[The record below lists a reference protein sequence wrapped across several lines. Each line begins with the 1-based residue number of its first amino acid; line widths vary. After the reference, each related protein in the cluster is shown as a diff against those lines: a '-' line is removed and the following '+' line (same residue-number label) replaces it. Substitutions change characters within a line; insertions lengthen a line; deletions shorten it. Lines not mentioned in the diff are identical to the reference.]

1 MQKRAPALLDNLI
14 QAFLMAPFF
23 VLLEVKLYLIL
34 PKTSTSFFQLSK
46 FIKMIYLSI
55 QVLMLF
61 HYEPYPG
68 FRKSVEAKIK
78 AEIEE
83 WEEEKKKKTY

>member
-23 VLLEVKLYLIL
+23 VLLEVTLHLIFREL
-34 PKTSTSFFQLSK
+34 LETSFAELNHK
-46 FIKMIYLSI
+46 NNILSI

-68 FRKSVEAKIK
+68 FRKSVEARIE
-78 AEIEE
+78 AEIKE
-83 WEEEKKKKTY
+83 WQDEKKKKTS